1 MEALLN
7 EDYAAADKVMYYAEE
22 TRGMEGEV
30 IHRIVKLA
38 PVEDVPQLR
47 LIVESIVRTSE
58 YGADIAET
66 VLNMTVSDA

>member
-1 MEALLN
+1 M
-7 EDYAAADKVMYYAEE
+7 K
-22 TRGMEGEV
+22 GEV